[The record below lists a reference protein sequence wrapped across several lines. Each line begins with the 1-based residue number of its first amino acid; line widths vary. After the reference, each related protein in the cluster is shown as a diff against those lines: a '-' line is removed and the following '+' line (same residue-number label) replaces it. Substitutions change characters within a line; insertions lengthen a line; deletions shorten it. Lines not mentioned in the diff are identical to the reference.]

1 MALTPREERQIHQI
15 EESLIET
22 DPGFVARMTGLLR
35 PRRGLVIA
43 GVCLVGIAI
52 GLGLAVR
59 ASVGVCLYC
68 AAIALFSA
76 GLCLGRAGELR
87 LWTRPWHVVTSAGR
101 VAASAAR
108 RIRHPR
114 SGPRR

>member
-35 PRRGLVIA
+35 PRRGLVVA
-43 GVCLVGIAI
+43 GVCLVGIAV

-68 AAIALFSA
+68 AAVALFSA
-76 GLCLGRAGELR
+76 GWCLGRAGELR
-87 LWTRPWHVVTSAGR
+87 LWIRPRRLVSRVGR
-101 VAASAAR
+101 VAVSAVR

-114 SGPRR
+114 S